1 MNGKRAFA
9 AAAALSALFAFP
21 YASSAQTGDDPHAG
35 HHAPAQAAAQPS
47 IPTQIPGRATGMM
60 GGGMMGG
67 GMMGGMMMGQG
78 GPGPGMATGHIEGRI
93 AFLKTELRITDA
105 QNGVWNGFADALR
118 GSYKQLTYLRDS
130 MKGGAAPADFADQ
143 LSQREKVLSVRL
155 ENTRAMR
162 TSFAALDAK
171 LTPDQKKMASE
182 LLTSPMGM
190 GMMAMGARPP
200 RE

>member
-1 MNGKRAFA
+1 MNGKRALTSI
-9 AAAALSALFAFP
+9 AALAVLAAFP
-21 YASSAQTGDDPHAG
+21 YAGFAQTGEDPHAG
-35 HHAPAQAAAQPS
+35 HHAPAEAAAQPS
-47 IPTQIPGRATGMM
+47 IPTQIPGRAV
-60 GGGMMGG
+60 GMMGG

-78 GPGPGMATGHIEGRI
+78 GPGPRMATDHIEGRI
-93 AFLKTELRITDA
+93 AFLKAELKITGS
-105 QNGVWNGFADALR
+105 QNAAWNGFADALR
-118 GSYKQLTYLRDS
+118 GSAKQMTELRES
-130 MKGGAAPADFADQ
+130 MKATPAGFAEQ

-171 LTPDQKKMASE
+171 LTPDQKKMAGE
-182 LLTSPMGM
+182 LLSSPMGM